1 MDRVYFYLMDG
12 SSPICFWRGKAS
24 DFMDRNPAFKWY
36 PLTNDVA
43 IGDVEEAHDAGM
55 IQIKMSINDL

>member
-1 MDRVYFYLMDG
+1 
-12 SSPICFWRGKAS
+12 
-24 DFMDRNPAFKWY
+24 MDRNPAFKWY